1 MNITDLVKM
10 KEESA
15 HSQTEVGKV
24 VETSEGVAN
33 TEVFEEATGLILV
46 ELIEYIPD
54 SIVRKTV
61 LKKLSGHVTVSSFDT
76 DEMLTERI
84 SPFTT
89 FIQII
94 EGKAEIIISKKSNM
108 LLCGQSIII
117 PAHASHV
124 VKANGKFKMLQTVI
138 KSGYE
143 M

>member
-1 MNITDLVKM
+1 MTDLVKM
-10 KEESA
+10 KKKNIPA
-15 HSQTEVGKV
+15 KTGVGKV
-24 VETSEGVAN
+24 VETSQGAAN
-33 TEVFEEATGLILV
+33 EEVFEEATGLILV

-61 LKKLSGHVTVSSFDT
+61 LKKLSGQVTVSSFDT
-76 DEMLTERI
+76 DEVLTEKI

-117 PAHASHV
+117 PAHSSHV
-124 VKANGKFKMLQTVI
+124 VKANGRFKMLQTVI